1 MTEVLAVP
9 TLLPTSGAPGV
20 GLVTDTEETEAAG
33 VVTEGAVLTKVGSVV
48 AGGVGC
54 VGTDGMT
61 AGVELLAAV
70 VPVEDVPGG
79 VSGGVSGGVPGGV
92 LGGVAT
98 DGAVLTTVGSVTA
111 GGVGWVG
118 ATGKIGAEE
127 LPGTSGGVVG
137 GNKGD

>member
-1 MTEVLAVP
+1 MPGGVP
-9 TLLPTSGAPGV
+9 GGVRGGGA
-20 GLVTDTEETEAAG
+20 
-33 VVTEGAVLTKVGSVV
+33 TEGAVLTTEGSVV

-54 VGTDGMT
+54 VGTDGVT

-70 VPVEDVPGG
+70 EPVEGVP
-79 VSGGVSGGVPGGV
+79 GGVPGGV

-98 DGAVLTTVGSVTA
+98 EGAVLTTVGSVTA
-111 GGVGWVG
+111 GGVDWVG